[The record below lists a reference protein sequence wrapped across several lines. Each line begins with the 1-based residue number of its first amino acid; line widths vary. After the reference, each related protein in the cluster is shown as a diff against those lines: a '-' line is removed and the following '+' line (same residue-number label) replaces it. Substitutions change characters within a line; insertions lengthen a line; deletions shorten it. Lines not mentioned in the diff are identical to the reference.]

1 MFEPDIFIVD
11 KEPMGLR
18 GEVLETLE
26 MLKPRGTRL
35 VLGLRDVMD
44 EPRLLVPEWERK
56 NVLPSLR
63 DLYDEIWIYG
73 LPQICDPLEGIALP
87 LSVRQKMI
95 YTGYLPRE
103 VSNYGAPPR
112 MPEITKRPYLLVTT
126 GGGGDGEALID
137 WVLKAYEHDRLLP
150 YPALLVLGPFMQ
162 PERQTEFMDRASR
175 LKRVDAITFHSHLEA
190 LVARAAGVVAMGGYN
205 TFCEVLSLNKRALI
219 VPRTEPRLE
228 QFIRISRATAN
239 GLVSML
245 VDDGRRDPAAMAA
258 ALRALPRQNLPSDVV
273 IPGLLEGLMNVN
285 RLVAPWLE
293 TAEIEQP
300 QEHTRI
306 A

>member
-1 MFEPDIFIVD
+1 
-11 KEPMGLR
+11 
-18 GEVLETLE
+18 
-26 MLKPRGTRL
+26 
-35 VLGLRDVMD
+35 
-44 EPRLLVPEWERK
+44 
-56 NVLPSLR
+56 
-63 DLYDEIWIYG
+63 
-73 LPQICDPLEGIALP
+73 
-87 LSVRQKMI
+87 
-95 YTGYLPRE
+95 
-103 VSNYGAPPR
+103 

-228 QFIRISRATAN
+228 QFIRISRASAL

-258 ALRALPRQNLPSDVV
+258 ALRALPRQNLPADVV
-273 IPGLLEGLMNVN
+273 VPGLLEGLKNVN

-293 TAEIEQP
+293 TAEIEP
-300 QEHTRI
+300 AQEQTRF